1 MGTEQ
6 PSSGKSSARS
16 DYWNHPP
23 VPAYWI
29 NFPRYL
35 LPILSPMERPSLYA
49 HQFKEESK
57 EISSVNQTIE
67 KLTK

>member
-6 PSSGKSSARS
+6 QLSGKSSAGS
-16 DYWNHPP
+16 DHWNHPHM
-23 VPAYWI
+23 PAHWI
-29 NFPRYL
+29 NFSRYL

-49 HQFKEESK
+49 HQSKEESK

-67 KLTK
+67 KLNK